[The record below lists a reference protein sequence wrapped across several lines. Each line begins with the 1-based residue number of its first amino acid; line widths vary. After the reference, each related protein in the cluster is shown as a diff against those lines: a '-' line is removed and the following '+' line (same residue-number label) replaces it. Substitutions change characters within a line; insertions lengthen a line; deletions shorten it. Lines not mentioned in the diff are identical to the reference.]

1 MKTTNRILFI
11 TFCAIF
17 LLFGTI
23 SVKAEEL
30 ENSDLETTKVE
41 VVLNENQEAKS
52 SETEVEVSS
61 KENIASNEE
70 QETQLMNITE
80 ASDSTETITPE
91 STTPTKSIIVDQNA
105 DVIEGKSYKDVQSA
119 IDYIASQEDSTG
131 WAITV

>member
-91 STTPTKSIIVDQNA
+91 STTPTKSIIVD
-105 DVIEGKSYKDVQSA
+105 
-119 IDYIASQEDSTG
+119 
-131 WAITV
+131 